1 MNRKKTRELTMKLLF
16 QMAINKEK
24 ADTVISNLKE
34 NIKMDQKS
42 HEENISQ
49 IYGENVGDLK
59 NIDIEYVIRVLK
71 GIEEKEEVLNTEIGK
86 YLRNWKLNRLSKVDA
101 AILKICTYEFLH
113 ENDIPEKV
121 SINEAIELAKKYSSE
136 KSASFINGVLGNMI
150 KDEKIKK
157 Q

>member
-24 ADTVISNLKE
+24 ADVIISNLKE
-34 NIKMDQKS
+34 NIEMEQMS
-42 HEENISQ
+42 HTNSTSQ

-59 NIDIEYVIRVLK
+59 SIDIDYVIRVLK
-71 GIEEKEEVLNTEIGK
+71 GIEKNEDVINMEIEK
-86 YLRNWKLNRLSKVDA
+86 YLRNWKLNRLSKVDS
-101 AILKICTYEFLH
+101 AILKICTYEFLY
-113 ENDIPEKV
+113 EDGIPEKV

-136 KSASFINGVLGNMI
+136 RSAPFINGVLRNMI

-157 Q
+157 

>member
-24 ADTVISNLKE
+24 ADVIISNLKE
-34 NIKMDQKS
+34 NIEMEQTSQKNS
-42 HEENISQ
+42 TSQ
-49 IYGENVGDLK
+49 IYGENTGDLK
-59 NIDIEYVIRVLK
+59 NIDIDYVIRVLK
-71 GIEEKEEVLNTEIGK
+71 GIEKNEDMLNIEIEK
-86 YLRNWKLNRLSKVDA
+86 YLRNWKLNRLSKVDS

-113 ENDIPEKV
+113 EDDIPEKV

-157 Q
+157 